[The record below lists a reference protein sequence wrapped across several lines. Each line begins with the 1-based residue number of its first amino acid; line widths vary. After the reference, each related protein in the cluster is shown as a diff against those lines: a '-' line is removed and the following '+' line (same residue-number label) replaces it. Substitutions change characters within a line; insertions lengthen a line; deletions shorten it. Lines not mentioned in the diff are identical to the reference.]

1 MSTASFVDLLAANVG
16 VAVACALAVVA
27 ALWQLGHLS
36 ALWCHRAAFRL
47 AGRHVFITGGSQ
59 GLGRAIAAECARL
72 GARVTIVARNAAAL
86 AEAQRHI
93 AGVAAAS
100 PATASASTP
109 LMNGGDAVFCA
120 SADVTVEA
128 QVAAAVEAAE
138 KALGPIDMLITCAG
152 SALTGHLMSVTT
164 ADHKRSMDLNYFGYG
179 CSGRFAFHCTPSFS
193 PYPLLASHLFPPS
206 APCTPCAPS
215 SRA

>member
-1 MSTASFVDLLAANVG
+1 MAGSPSDQRLPRPVPSHMSTAAFVDLLAANVG
-16 VAVACALAVVA
+16 VAVACALAVLA

-93 AGVAAAS
+93 TSVASAA
-100 PATASASTP
+100 TASTP
-109 LMNGGDAVFCA
+109 LMNGGDSVFCA

-128 QVAAAVEAAE
+128 QVVAAVEAAE

-164 ADHKRSMDLNYFGYG
+164 ADHKRSMELNYFGYITVFPW
-179 CSGRFAFHCTPSFS
+179 RF
-193 PYPLLASHLFPPS
+193 
-206 APCTPCAPS
+206 
-215 SRA
+215 